1 VTVPAPTLPPFLRT
15 VAAHGELALSWEPFP
30 ARRAFVVAALREPES
45 FGAEAFWSGAVD
57 NDLIRI
63 PVVAAEGR
71 AVIFIPAG
79 RPVALTLVARG
90 ADGALLPA
98 PLLVAAPQHS
108 DRDVLDCT
116 DPNDDVA
123 TQHRDAPKLPGPVA
137 HRAAPSRDTPF
148 VFVADEA
155 APDLTAL
162 ARRVAERATDGAA
175 APVVPARP
183 RPSCFGTRQRWYLAR
198 LALPGAGAGPRLLV
212 RRSTFMDADLVAS
225 WAAGPP
231 EDAIAVAADADGLI
245 DGVAAE
251 DDTTFYV
258 LLAGPAPFRPLPL
271 MPVAPP
277 FDAVRRPMTV
287 GPAAERLDGAIAA
300 RLTALT
306 AGAVALSELPPVLT
320 LIRAAVAWL
329 APEHPVRSR
338 AERAVAALETEP
350 RY

>member
-1 VTVPAPTLPPFLRT
+1 MTVPAPTLPPFLRT
-15 VAAHGELALSWEPFP
+15 VAAHGELTLSWAPFA
-30 ARRAFVVAALREPES
+30 ARRAFVVVALREPES

-71 AVIFIPAG
+71 AVVFVPAG
-79 RPVALTLVARG
+79 RPVAMTLVARG

-98 PLLVAAPQHS
+98 PTLLAAPQHDIS
-108 DRDVLDCT
+108 DEPVESAPGST
-116 DPNDDVA
+116 AA
-123 TQHRDAPKLPGPVA
+123 TQHSEAARLPGPVVHSA
-137 HRAAPSRDTPF
+137 PPSRDTPF

-198 LALPGAGAGPRLLV
+198 LALPGAGTGPRLLV
-212 RRSTFMDADLVAS
+212 RRATFMDADLVAS
-225 WAAGPP
+225 WAMDPP
-231 EDAIAVAADADGLI
+231 EDAVAVAADADGLI
-245 DGVAAE
+245 DGLAPE
-251 DDTTFYV
+251 DETTFYV

-277 FDAVRRPMTV
+277 FDAVACPVAV
-287 GPAAERLDGAIAA
+287 GPAAERLDAAIAA
-300 RLTALT
+300 RLATLT
-306 AGAVALSELPPVLT
+306 DGAVALSELPPVLT

-329 APEHPVRSR
+329 SPEHPVRSR